1 MRNSIAMFV
10 AFMLLCALMPGCGAR
25 EGQKMVTYSTNT
37 TELPAPVTV
46 NKAGT
51 YALYPD
57 DGLSPLEK
65 VQLRN
70 GEQIGFRRGS
80 DGRIVAF
87 AGDKEFSLNNVLA
100 QEYVWKYQGG
110 K

>member
-1 MRNSIAMFV
+1 MRNSIALIF
-10 AFMLLCALMPGCGAR
+10 ALMVLCVALPGCGTR
-25 EGQKMVTYSTNT
+25 EGQKLVTYSSNT

-65 VQLRN
+65 IQLN
-70 GEQIGFRRGS
+70 GGEKIGFRRAT
-80 DGRIVAF
+80 DGRVVAF
-87 AGDKEFSLNNVLA
+87 AGDKEFPLNAVLA
-100 QEYVWKYQGG
+100 QEYVWKYQGQ

>member
-1 MRNSIAMFV
+1 MRKSIVLF
-10 AFMLLCALMPGCGAR
+10 FSLMLLCLVLPGCGAR
-25 EGQKMVTYSTNT
+25 EGQKMVTYSINT
-37 TELPAPVTV
+37 TELPAPIAV
-46 NKAGT
+46 NKGGT

-65 VQLRN
+65 VQLN
-70 GEQIGFRRGS
+70 GGEKIGFRRGS

-87 AGDKEFSLNNVLA
+87 AGEKEFSLNAVLA
-100 QEYVWKYQGG
+100 KEYIWKYQGT

>member
-1 MRNSIAMFV
+1 MRNSIALICTL
-10 AFMLLCALMPGCGAR
+10 MLLCVSIPGCGAR
-25 EGQKMVTYSTNT
+25 EGQKMVAYSTNT

-65 VQLRN
+65 VQLSS
-70 GEQIGFRRGS
+70 GEKIGFRRGS

-87 AGDKEFSLNNVLA
+87 AGEKEFSLNNVLA
-100 QEYVWKYQGG
+100 QEYIWKYQGAR
-110 K
+110 

>member
-1 MRNSIAMFV
+1 MRNPNVFIFALMLLSIA
-10 AFMLLCALMPGCGAR
+10 LPGCGTR
-25 EGQKMVTYSTNT
+25 EGQKMATYSSNT

-80 DGRIVAF
+80 DGRVVAF
-87 AGDKEFSLNNVLA
+87 AGDQEFSLNAVLA
-100 QEYVWKYQGG
+100 QEYIWKYQGA